1 VGINTENI
9 PVVSIGGAIEKIV
22 KEYSDTIYYAT
33 EEGLD
38 EAEKILINELSAA
51 SPESKKPRPGKRFAR
66 SWKGKGRKYKLQR
79 YVGNTKV
86 VEGKSGKIPLSNI
99 LEYST
104 IRGKPFIN
112 RTYQNS
118 INKMTAAII
127 AAIKKEA

>member
-1 VGINTENI
+1 MGINTENI

-51 SPESKKPRPGKRFAR
+51 SPVKSGKFAR

-79 YVGNTKV
+79 YVGNTKT

-99 LEYST
+99 LEYSP

-112 RTYQNS
+112 RTYLNS